1 MKMPRVIGVIISAS
15 IQSELENSPSIDLRA
30 LGAARRWQGSLR
42 CSAQHSSRAGAVLWG
57 WASVCSARQ
66 ISRPSSLRSG
76 QITPH
81 WAVVDLD
88 ALSVGH
94 GQL

>member
-1 MKMPRVIGVIISAS
+1 MPRVIGVIISAS
-15 IQSELENSPSIDLRA
+15 IQSELENSPSIDCAPWVQRVVGKARYAAPRSIRRA
-30 LGAARRWQGSLR
+30 Q
-42 CSAQHSSRAGAVLWG
+42 VLCCGG

-66 ISRPSSLRSG
+66 ISRSSSLRSG